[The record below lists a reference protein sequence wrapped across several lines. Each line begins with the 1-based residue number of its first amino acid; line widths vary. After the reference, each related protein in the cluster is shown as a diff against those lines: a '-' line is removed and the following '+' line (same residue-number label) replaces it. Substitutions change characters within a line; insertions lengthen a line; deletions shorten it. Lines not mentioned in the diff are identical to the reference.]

1 MSAIAENTLASWT
14 KPAFDNED
22 EKREYTE
29 RTIRDAIKAHPQLAN
44 LPVNVYAKGSYRNN
58 TNVRRNSDVDVAAEL
73 TSIYIPEYADGVT
86 PQSIGFQPY
95 GGSYDTSN
103 FKDHVGHALAGA
115 FGSRAVQ
122 RHNKV
127 FEVRESTRSL
137 AADVVPCFSY
147 RWFYSPGPYG
157 YEEGIQLI
165 ADRGFAPHNF
175 PQQHYD
181 NGCTKNNATGKRF
194 KRVVRIL
201 KRLEN
206 KMVEDR
212 VIDVVPSYLIE
223 SLVYNV
229 PNDYFGTGTWA
240 GDVRNVLGH
249 IWQDTAAA
257 ECERRWFEV
266 NGVKYLFHVAQQWS
280 RAQAR
285 TFVLRAWDYVES
297 S

>member
-1 MSAIAENTLASWT
+1 MPTIAEDTLSSWT

-22 EKREYTE
+22 QKREYIE
-29 RTIRDAIKAHPQLAN
+29 RTIREAIKGHPQLAK

-58 TNVRRNSDVDVAAEL
+58 TNVRRDSDVDVAVEL

-86 PQSIGFQPY
+86 PQSIGFEPY
-95 GGSYDTSN
+95 SGSYDTSD
-103 FKDHVGHALAGA
+103 FKDHVGQALVGA

-127 FEVRESTRSL
+127 FVVRQSTRSL
-137 AADVVPCFSY
+137 AADVVPCFTY
-147 RWFYSPGPYG
+147 RWFYTPGPHG

-181 NGCTKNNATGKRF
+181 NGCTKNNAAGRRF

-206 KMVEDR
+206 KMVEDG

-229 PNDYFGTGTWA
+229 PNHYFGTDTWA
-240 GDVRNVLGH
+240 GDVRNALGH
-249 IWQDTAAA
+249 IWEDTGGA

-266 NGVKYLFHVAQQWS
+266 NGIKYLFHSAQNWD

-285 TFVLRAWDYVES
+285 TFVLRAWNYVENS
-297 S
+297 

>member
-1 MSAIAENTLASWT
+1 MATIAENMLGSWT

-22 EKREYTE
+22 QKREYTE
-29 RTIRDAIKAHPQLAN
+29 STIRDAIKGHPQLVE

-58 TNVRRNSDVDVAAEL
+58 TNVRRDSDVDVAVEL
-73 TSIYIPEYADGVT
+73 TSIYIPEYAVGVT
-86 PQSIGFQPY
+86 PQSIGFEPY
-95 GGSYDTSN
+95 SGAYDTSN
-103 FKDHVGHALAGA
+103 FKDHVGQALVGA

-137 AADVVPCFSY
+137 AADVVPCLRY
-147 RWFYSPGPYG
+147 RWFYSPGPSG

-165 ADRGFAPHNF
+165 ADRGLAPHNF

-181 NGCTKNNATGKRF
+181 NGCTKNNETGRRF
-194 KRVVRIL
+194 KRIARIL

-206 KMVEDR
+206 KMVEDG

-229 PNDYFGTGTWA
+229 PNNYFGTGTWA
-240 GDVRNVLGH
+240 GDVRNTLGH
-249 IWQDTAAA
+249 SWEDTAQD
-257 ECERRWFEV
+257 ECERRC
-266 NGVKYLFHVAQQWS
+266 S
-280 RAQAR
+280 R
-285 TFVLRAWDYVES
+285 
-297 S
+297 